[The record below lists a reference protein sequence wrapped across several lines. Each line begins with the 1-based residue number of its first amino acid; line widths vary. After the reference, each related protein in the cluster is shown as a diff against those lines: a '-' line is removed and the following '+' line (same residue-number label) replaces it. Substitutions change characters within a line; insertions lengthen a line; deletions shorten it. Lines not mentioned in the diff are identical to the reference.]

1 MFSYREGVQIVH
13 HLKILVTLLVVTPLL
28 AQSKNSIG
36 ITLQPVPAGR
46 FTMGADHEPL
56 PKNII
61 DGVGV
66 MSARQPQGD
75 FDEVPAHQVSLTEP
89 FAIATTQITVAQY
102 QQFDPRYK
110 PNPAHPTYV
119 TGISWAQAMA
129 FCQWLSKKEGKLY
142 RLPTEAEWEYVARAG
157 SHTIYSTGAAPLQ
170 PGQPNA
176 WGVADMEVGR
186 PEWTLDWYAP
196 YESAPQ
202 NVPQNDPAGPEH
214 GLMKVL
220 RGGGLDSKE
229 AKNSTA
235 EGPPS
240 TSLFFERPANRASLA
255 PTFTSPN
262 GNVSFRVVEQSTA
275 PAFTHRPDYFA
286 FFQTAVKQTT
296 TAATTGPDPSK
307 PYYHTR
313 LLFPDIGKDRTE
325 PVDGWPLGLPLGLG
339 INWHNSAIQ
348 QLPNGDFLAAFYNNQ
363 KLEDDPDQSVVTMRR
378 RAGSE
383 DWDLPEPFP
392 FFADAANAA
401 PVIWN
406 DSVDHKVWF
415 FWGTPRLIGNLP
427 FYYTTSLDNGV
438 HWTPVEIPHFPAPIG
453 RYVSQPINSVVR
465 AKDGTIY
472 IPTDSTGKQP
482 DGNSSV
488 SAVWATHDDGKTWY
502 DTGGRTGGR
511 HSTIVLRKDGALMAF
526 GGKNSAIDGR
536 MPLAISTDGG
546 KTWTKSAS
554 AFDVLGSGERPSVI
568 RLADGKLFFVEDQ
581 NPTGQAKK
589 HTAGGQVALSAD
601 DGKTWHIK
609 HLPPDITTVGYTTA
623 TQSKDGLIHIATTK
637 NDPNNYEI
645 ELNEAWILADSDA
658 ASPAPATISQITKH
672 TEKYPDGKL
681 YAEWS
686 EGLADDGRTL
696 LEGPESFFYPDG
708 KPMWTLTFHLGEKI
722 GNEAFYRP
730 DGSQQWQKSYYA
742 EGIWTWTNFDASG
755 NPATHSRWHNKTLLS
770 TL

>member
-1 MFSYREGVQIVH
+1 MRR
-13 HLKILVTLLVVTPLL
+13 LPILAILLSAAPLL
-28 AQSKNSIG
+28 AQKNSIG
-36 ITLQPVPAGR
+36 IDLKPIPAGT
-46 FTMGADHEPL
+46 FTMGADADAI
-56 PKNII
+56 PKEII
-61 DGVGV
+61 DGIGV
-66 MSARQPQGD
+66 MSARQPHGD
-75 FDEVPAHQVSLTEP
+75 FDEVPAHEVQITKP

-102 QQFDPRYK
+102 QQFDPHYK

-119 TGISWAQAMA
+119 TGITWSRAVA
-129 FCQWLSKKEGKLY
+129 FCEWLTKKEGKPY

-157 SHTIYSTGAAPLQ
+157 SHTLYSTGAAPLK
-170 PGQPNA
+170 PGQPNP

-202 NVPQNDPAGPEH
+202 TDPAGPEN

-220 RGGGLDSKE
+220 RGGGIDSKE

-240 TSLFFERPANRASLA
+240 TSAFFERPANRASLA
-255 PTFTSPN
+255 PTFTSPA
-262 GNVSFRVVEQSTA
+262 GNVTFRVVEQSPMPIFHHSA
-275 PAFTHRPDYFA
+275 DYFA
-286 FFQTAVKQTT
+286 FFQTAVKQSTV
-296 TAATTGPDPSK
+296 ASTTGPDPAK

-325 PVDGWPLGLPLGLG
+325 PVDGWPLGLPRGLG

-392 FFADAANAA
+392 YFADAANAA

-406 DSVDHKVWF
+406 DPTDHKVWF

-427 FYYTTSLDNGV
+427 FYYTTSPDNGV
-438 HWTPVEIPHFPAPIG
+438 HWSPVQIPHFPAPIG

-488 SAVWATHDDGKTWY
+488 SAIWATHDDGKTWY

-511 HSTIVLRKDGALMAF
+511 HSTIVLRNDGATMAF
-526 GGKNSAIDGR
+526 GGKNSEIDHR

-546 KTWTKSAS
+546 KSYTKSAS

-581 NPTGQAKK
+581 NPTGQPKN
-589 HTAGGQVALSAD
+589 HTAGGQVALSSD
-601 DGKTWHIK
+601 EGKTWHIK
-609 HLPPDITTVGYTTA
+609 HLPKDITTVGYVTA

-645 ELNEAWILADSDA
+645 ELNEAWILSDSDA
-658 ASPAPATISQITKH
+658 ASPAPTTIHDVQKH
-672 TEKYPDGKL
+672 HETYPDGKR
-681 YAEWS
+681 YAQWS
-686 EGLADDGRTL
+686 EGIADDGRTL
-696 LEGPESFFYPDG
+696 LEGQQAFFYPDG
-708 KPMWTLTFHLGEKI
+708 KPMWTLTFHLGQKTGQEVYYRDDTTKI
-722 GNEAFYRP
+722 WTKDYGPNGRYSWTQFDENGRP
-730 DGSQQWQKSYYA
+730 TVTSQWQ
-742 EGIWTWTNFDASG
+742 
-755 NPATHSRWHNKTLLS
+755 NKTLLEVEQ
-770 TL
+770 